1 MNHKRTYLLLLVI
14 FYIISIDAQS
24 KIVNQLSNSITE
36 ITGSFMD
43 NPSHHENTL
52 KIYDNCKIISREVDE
67 LYNQALYSD
76 DPQAAVDLQYLN
88 NMKTILK
95 CLDFI
100 TANIAGYSS
109 AGIESSKMEN
119 TLNLMLNAFGWT
131 WEVIYVS
138 KPDIVVY
145 EYKKGGFKMALA
157 KNIRFPQ
164 NTCDTFWCYTW
175 QPVYKEY
182 YWFISRVVFGGDY
195 QFIEYG
201 DDMTNYKK
209 ITKVTSKRGSL

>member
-1 MNHKRTYLLLLVI
+1 
-14 FYIISIDAQS
+14 
-24 KIVNQLSNSITE
+24 
-36 ITGSFMD
+36 
-43 NPSHHENTL
+43 
-52 KIYDNCKIISREVDE
+52 
-67 LYNQALYSD
+67 
-76 DPQAAVDLQYLN
+76 
-88 NMKTILK
+88 
-95 CLDFI
+95 
-100 TANIAGYSS
+100 
-109 AGIESSKMEN
+109 
-119 TLNLMLNAFGWT
+119 LNAFGWT